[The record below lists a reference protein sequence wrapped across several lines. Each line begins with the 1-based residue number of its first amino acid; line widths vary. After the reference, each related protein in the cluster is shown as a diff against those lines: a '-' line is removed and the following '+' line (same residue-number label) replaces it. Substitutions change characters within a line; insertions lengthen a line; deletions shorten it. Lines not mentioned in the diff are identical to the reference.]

1 MKIKQLGV
9 LTLKNNKMVENSA
22 VLVDNSVAIVEAIN
36 GDTATVWTG
45 TEYLEVKSNIPAH
58 RLVIQHELV
67 QVSNSIT
74 LRKDVTTDVD
84 FAHFKSVLTL
94 AVNGI
99 PLDGVISKLFN
110 VLRRGD
116 SVKVDLSTLG
126 KMFPDV
132 TVKELKDAIGLV
144 TNIEK
149 NKYHVMILNKTI
161 VCERRQL
168 TSLRNKNTKYV
179 FKLTNEAL
187 EHANELISQGIKVET
202 DDVVEPEVESKAEL
216 MVKPM
221 VEPEVVEEVEQVV
234 EEEKKLK
241 TKKSQTK

>member
-22 VLVDNSVAIVEAIN
+22 VLVNGSVAIVEAIN

-45 TEYLEVKSNIPAH
+45 TEYLEIKSNIPAH

-116 SVKVDLSTLG
+116 SVKVDLGTLG

-149 NKYHVMILNKTI
+149 NKYHVMILNKTV

-187 EHANELISQGIKVET
+187 EHANQLMERSTNIESKPGVEPGVEP
-202 DDVVEPEVESKAEL
+202 VVE
-216 MVKPM
+216 
-221 VEPEVVEEVEQVV
+221 EVVEEVIEKEAEQVA
-234 EEEKKLK
+234 EKETKLK

>member
-22 VLVDNSVAIVEAIN
+22 VLINDSVAIVETID
-36 GDTATVWTG
+36 GDTAIAWNG
-45 TEYLEVKSNIPAH
+45 REYLEIKSNIPAH

-126 KMFPDV
+126 RMFPDV

-187 EHANELISQGIKVET
+187 EHANQLMSQKI
-202 DDVVEPEVESKAEL
+202 EPEVEPEIGPE
-216 MVKPM
+216 VEPQIEPEG
-221 VEPEVVEEVEQVV
+221 EPEVTEQVV
-234 EEEKKLK
+234 EKEIPKA
-241 TKKSQTK
+241 KKSQTN